1 MVKSTNIQYELEHD
15 LNFIFKV
22 LIFES
27 YIQKYLQNIKQKIS
41 RYFTYK
47 TWAKYQVNVDKTIK

>member
-1 MVKSTNIQYELEHD
+1 MNIQYELEHD

-27 YIQKYLQNIKQKIS
+27 YIQKTPSK
-41 RYFTYK
+41 YK
-47 TWAKYQVNVDKTIK
+47 TKNINAFYI